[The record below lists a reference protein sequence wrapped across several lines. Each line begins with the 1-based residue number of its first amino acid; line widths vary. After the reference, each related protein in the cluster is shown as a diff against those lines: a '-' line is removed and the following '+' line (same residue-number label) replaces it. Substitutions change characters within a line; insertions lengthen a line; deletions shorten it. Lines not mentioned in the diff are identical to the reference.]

1 MHLQIWFKEMNQ
13 KECFVDNYVIIVDNY
28 VNNFKLTLKIQNNSL
43 SNVISATFDFQ
54 T

>member
-1 MHLQIWFKEMNQ
+1 MNQ
-13 KECFVDNYVIIVDNY
+13 KECFVDNYVTV
-28 VNNFKLTLKIQNNSL
+28 KLTLKIQNNSL